1 MGHVWAV
8 IDSKTQEV
16 LKYFEGVPM
25 PNKNVII
32 TDASLVTKGQSGP
45 TSLGKRTIAKLEG
58 DLSNIQR
65 VLKPDT
71 ITFLKANAKIYVD
84 ENGKFPGVYHP
95 SPIWL
100 KNNGYPEYY
109 AKSI

>member
-1 MGHVWAV
+1 
-8 IDSKTQEV
+8 
-16 LKYFEGVPM
+16 M

-65 VLKPDT
+65 VLKPD
-71 ITFLKANAKIYVD
+71 IINFLKANAKIYVD